1 MKSTGAGHLWHR
13 LEFEARCDPVQDG
26 YGNTISGEWELQFEA
41 RCGLTYLK
49 GSEAVI
55 ASRLEAK
62 SPVVIAIRNSSNARA
77 ITHEWRARDTRTGAI
92 YQIKEQPRPSEN
104 RSMLEMLAISGI
116 AA

>member
-1 MKSTGAGHLWHR
+1 MKSMGAGQLWHK
-13 LEFEARCDPVQDG
+13 LEFEARCDPTNDG
-26 YGNTISGEWELQFEA
+26 YGNTISGEWEYQFDA

-62 SPVVIAIRNSSNARA
+62 VPVIIVVRNSNNARA
-77 ITHEWRARDTRTGAI
+77 ITHEWRARDTRTGVI
-92 YQIKEQPRPSEN
+92 YQIKERPRMSDD
-104 RSMLEMLAISGI
+104 RSMLEMLAVSGV